1 MKSTTNG
8 HGHNNLIKNSVD
20 IITVNW
26 NAGRQLHDC
35 LSSIVV
41 NRCNAATLNRVIVVD
56 NASSDDSLSGL
67 ESLELPLGI
76 VRNTENKGFAAA
88 CNQGARTGTSEYLL
102 FLNPDTI
109 MDDMSLDVP
118 IEFMARKENS
128 GVGIVGIQLVDESG
142 IVSRTCT
149 RFPTPLMVFFAITG
163 LDKLFP
169 ERFMSYFM
177 SEWGHGESRQVDH
190 VIGAFYLV
198 RRSLFEALDGFDER
212 FFVYLEDLDFSY
224 RTRSAGWS
232 CYFLAEAKAFH
243 KGGGTSDQVKARRLF
258 YSLRSRILYGYKH
271 FNRGV
276 AFLLM
281 LGTLFLE
288 PLIRLAMCAVRCSGT
303 QALETVHGYAMLWMS
318 AGSIMKS
325 AFRKSAL

>member
-1 MKSTTNG
+1 ME
-8 HGHNNLIKNSVD
+8 HDLDV
-20 IITVNW
+20 IIVNW
-26 NAGRQLHDC
+26 NAGKQLREC
-35 LSSIVV
+35 LLSLTLSKAANVKLSRIV
-41 NRCNAATLNRVIVVD
+41 VVD
-56 NASSDDSLSGL
+56 NASADNSLAGIDSLPFPV
-67 ESLELPLGI
+67 EI
-76 VRNTENKGFAAA
+76 IRNKSNAGFAAA
-88 CNQGARTGTSEYLL
+88 CNQGAKGSSSEYIL
-102 FLNPDTI
+102 FLNPDTLLEQN
-109 MDDMSLDVP
+109 SLDIP
-118 IEFMARKENS
+118 GEFMARKENS
-128 GVGIVGIQLVDESG
+128 GVGIVSIQLVDESG

-169 ERFMSYFM
+169 ERFISFFM
-177 SEWGHGESRQVDH
+177 SEWDHGESRQVDH

-198 RRSLFEALDGFDER
+198 RRSLFEALGGFDER

-281 LGTLFLE
+281 LGTLLLE
-288 PLIRLAMCAVRCSGT
+288 PLIRLAMCGVRCSGT
-303 QALETVHGYAMLWMS
+303 QALETVQGYALLWMS